1 MGVQSTLFLL
11 NTTTTFI
18 HSPPQSEYLWGNP
31 DYIST
36 DNLTRKQK
44 GHPVYGSRVSEERV
58 GVRIMGHGGQRGGG
72 GEGGRGK

>member
-36 DNLTRKQK
+36 DNLTRKQRDTL
-44 GHPVYGSRVSEERV
+44 YT
-58 GVRIMGHGGQRGGG
+58 GVAYRRNELG
-72 GEGGRGK
+72 